1 MDENN
6 TASVPQTETVVVPET
21 TSEETVE
28 TLEEVKAQYEAERQA
43 RLKAEELAN
52 NQKIRA
58 EKAEGEAKKTR
69 GTTKETPVAHVKGND
84 MSFRDTVAIVKAN
97 VPEEDLD
104 EVLDYAKFKGVSIVD
119 ALKSDTI
126 KATLSL
132 RAEQR
137 NTASATHVG
146 SARRGAVKISDEA
159 LVSNAEKGNIP
170 ESDDEIT
177 RLLKI
182 KMGVKR

>member
-28 TLEEVKAQYEAERQA
+28 ETVEEVKS
-43 RLKAEELAN
+43 RLAKAEELAN
-52 NQKIRA
+52 NYKRRA
-58 EKAEGEAKKTR
+58 EKAEEEAKKTR
-69 GTTKETPVAHVKGND
+69 VPTKETPVAHVKGND

-97 VPEEDLD
+97 VPEEDID

-159 LVSNAEKGNIP
+159 LVSNAEKGNVP
-170 ESDDEIT
+170 ESDEEIT

>member
-28 TLEEVKAQYEAERQA
+28 ETVEEVKSRAA
-43 RLKAEELAN
+43 KAEELAN
-52 NQKIRA
+52 NYKRRA
-58 EKAEGEAKKTR
+58 EKAEEEAKKMR